1 VSIQPSK
8 YKVLTKQVYN
18 HLVDEHGDSDM
29 NLKFIIHHIKNDELL
44 SLLLKNISRID
55 KVEVAFMVYYFSLTN
70 DIESSFSKVRGNL
83 IKLGMYQYSNLGT
96 RMENCHECGGSG
108 NDYCSECDGSG
119 NEYCDNCDGNGEVE
133 CRNCDGSG
141 EVDGEDCSDCGGSGN
156 VDCNVC
162 DGDGKLECSSCE
174 GFGSVSCDYCDGDGE
189 YESNDDYYT
198 EEDIEFFGLNRELTK
213 LPEDRFLDDD
223 QVDLI
228 FKSEPKLVEFT
239 ETDDRVPSW
248 QPGQKY
254 NGDDEGDPLTVID
267 DIYEID

>member
-141 EVDGEDCSDCGGSGN
+141 ESDGEDCSDCGGSGN

-198 EEDIEFFGLNRELTK
+198 EEDIEFFGLNRELAK
-213 LPEDRFLDDD
+213 LPEDKFLDDD

-228 FKSEPKLVEFT
+228 FKSEPKLVEFN
-239 ETDDRVPSW
+239 ETDDKVPSW
-248 QPGQKY
+248 LPGQKY
-254 NGDDEGDPLTVID
+254 SGDDEGDPLTVID
-267 DIYEID
+267 NIYEID

>member
-1 VSIQPSK
+1 MSIQPSK

-198 EEDIEFFGLNRELTK
+198 EEDIEFFGLNRELAK
-213 LPEDRFLDDD
+213 LPEDKFLDDD

-228 FKSEPKLVEFT
+228 FKSEPKLVEFN
-239 ETDDRVPSW
+239 ETDDKVPSW